1 MRSELFAYDRFYK
14 QNFGTVIG
22 VDEAGRGCL
31 AGPVVAAAVILEVQL
46 DVFDSKQLT
55 AQKREELF
63 LQIMNSAEVGIGI
76 ATPEEID
83 LYNIFN
89 ATKIAMN
96 RALASLNKKD
106 AYVLVD
112 GKSLNLSQQGVC
124 IVKGDE
130 KSASIAAASI
140 VAKVLRDRI
149 MVAHDRIYPCYG
161 FSKHKGYGTVHHL
174 NAIRKFGPTVFHR
187 LSFSPVLSNL
197 SVKKVHDLFSENIN
211 CERAKVIL
219 RKLSSS

>member
-96 RALASLNKKD
+96 RALASLK
-106 AYVLVD
+106 
-112 GKSLNLSQQGVC
+112 
-124 IVKGDE
+124 
-130 KSASIAAASI
+130 
-140 VAKVLRDRI
+140 
-149 MVAHDRIYPCYG
+149 
-161 FSKHKGYGTVHHL
+161 
-174 NAIRKFGPTVFHR
+174 
-187 LSFSPVLSNL
+187 
-197 SVKKVHDLFSENIN
+197 
-211 CERAKVIL
+211 
-219 RKLSSS
+219 